1 MSCMTYSWC
10 TRSVHWSCYS
20 VKPKSM
26 LFFSLKPLL
35 LCIFVF
41 AVCDAMVSKPAI
53 ACNFCDLNV
62 LMYILSA

>member
-1 MSCMTYSWC
+1 MPWLTLGGPEVIC
-10 TRSVHWSCYS
+10 S

-26 LFFSLKPLL
+26 PFFTQEPLL

-53 ACNFCDLNV
+53 ACNFCNLNV
-62 LMYILSA
+62 LMYT